1 MFQYLCLCLLTVLHT
16 VLLPQNPADS
26 VEVIEKRITE
36 YNMYAEDMAD
46 YYPTAQHVNA
56 DQDPYTVHECIESVI
71 VNPIP
76 KQSLLLDD

>member
-1 MFQYLCLCLLTVLHT
+1 MYLSVSSLIFIPPTVLYIS
-16 VLLPQNPADS
+16 VLPQNPADS

-56 DQDPYTVHECIESVI
+56 DQDPYTVHECIE
-71 VNPIP
+71 
-76 KQSLLLDD
+76 